1 MHYSNMSSVGIA
13 TDFGGCSRWPTP
25 LPHRRHLMS
34 DDHRDLR
41 LTSVSGYTSLILP
54 YLVFLCIQYNLFHST
69 SILSTLFL
77 SNLQRPFAFSLCLLL
92 SLSLFLSVFLPVSL
106 SFSLPFFHKVPFY
119 LSCPPPYLHS
129 VYSPTSE
136 TFPLSTWPGLLSLNI
151 IPV

>member
-13 TDFGGCSRWPTP
+13 TDFDGCSRWPLANP
-25 LPHRRHLMS
+25 PHRRHLMTTETFAWPQ
-34 DDHRDLR
+34 LAA
-41 LTSVSGYTSLILP
+41 TSLILP